1 MGYTTEANRE
11 GPQMDSVASRLPD
24 SVSTEVADSIS
35 ILGLTWKW
43 VEMGLFVIRTRF
55 QFVDGNFRMGARI
68 GA

>member
-1 MGYTTEANRE
+1 
-11 GPQMDSVASRLPD
+11 MDSVASRLPD